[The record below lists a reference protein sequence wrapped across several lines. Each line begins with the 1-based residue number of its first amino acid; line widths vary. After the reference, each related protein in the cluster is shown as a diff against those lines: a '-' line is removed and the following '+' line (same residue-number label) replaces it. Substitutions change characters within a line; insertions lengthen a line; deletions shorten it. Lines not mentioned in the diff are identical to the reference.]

1 MLPPSGSVVYTP
13 KDEGNW
19 MLAKLNVQITDL
31 GYSQIAEHLGK
42 VLSHF
47 SSNVNR
53 TYLPRDLFSAYNLRQ
68 QIKMTSH
75 NTAICYEAGKFATAF
90 RFAIGL
96 KGR

>member
-19 MLAKLNVQITDL
+19 VLGNLNVQITDL

-42 VLSHF
+42 VSSHF

-53 TYLPRDLFSAYNLRQ
+53 TYLPRDLISDYNLRQ
-68 QIKMTSH
+68 QMKMSSH
-75 NTAICYEAGKFATAF
+75 TAICYEAGKFATAL
-90 RFAIGL
+90 RFPLGL
-96 KGR
+96 KGA